1 MSHDLT
7 KAIQDAA
14 KKDKDLIKVVTDV
27 PSTVTG
33 IIPRVF
39 LFKPDSS
46 FDVAEETSE
55 WIYKNIKKFRIESGL
70 SIIEVADI
78 LDMSYDY
85 IRRIESN
92 NDKVKTCSLK
102 LLIKFSILYNKNLGD
117 FLVE

>member
-1 MSHDLT
+1 MEKNRRL
-7 KAIQDAA
+7 QELLN
-14 KKDKDLIKVVTDV
+14 KDYMPI
-27 PSTVTG
+27 
-33 IIPRVF
+33 
-39 LFKPDSS
+39 
-46 FDVAEETSE
+46 
-55 WIYKNIKKFRIESGL
+55 IYKNIKKFRIESGL

-102 LLIKFSILYNKNLGD
+102 LLIKFSILYNKKLGD

>member
-1 MSHDLT
+1 MEENRRL
-7 KAIQDAA
+7 QELLN
-14 KKDKDLIKVVTDV
+14 KDYMPI
-27 PSTVTG
+27 
-33 IIPRVF
+33 
-39 LFKPDSS
+39 
-46 FDVAEETSE
+46 
-55 WIYKNIKKFRIESGL
+55 IYKNIKKFRIESGL

-102 LLIKFSILYNKNLGD
+102 LLIKFSILYNKKLGD

>member
-1 MSHDLT
+1 MEENRRL
-7 KAIQDAA
+7 QELLN
-14 KKDKDLIKVVTDV
+14 KDYMPI
-27 PSTVTG
+27 
-33 IIPRVF
+33 
-39 LFKPDSS
+39 
-46 FDVAEETSE
+46 
-55 WIYKNIKKFRIESGL
+55 IYKNIKKFRIESGL

-102 LLIKFSILYNKNLGD
+102 LLIKFSILYNTNLGD

>member
-1 MSHDLT
+1 MKENRRL
-7 KAIQDAA
+7 QELLN
-14 KKDKDLIKVVTDV
+14 KDYMPI
-27 PSTVTG
+27 
-33 IIPRVF
+33 
-39 LFKPDSS
+39 
-46 FDVAEETSE
+46 
-55 WIYKNIKKFRIESGL
+55 IYKNIKKFRIESGL

-102 LLIKFSILYNKNLGD
+102 LLIKFSILYNKKLGD

>member
-1 MSHDLT
+1 MKEDRRLHELLN
-7 KAIQDAA
+7 
-14 KKDKDLIKVVTDV
+14 KDYMPI
-27 PSTVTG
+27 
-33 IIPRVF
+33 
-39 LFKPDSS
+39 
-46 FDVAEETSE
+46 
-55 WIYKNIKKFRIESGL
+55 IYKNIKKFRIESGL

-102 LLIKFSILYNKNLGD
+102 LLIKFSILYNKKLGN